1 MLIFELIV
9 LLFGKKNVILRLQ
22 KSKHIA
28 VIMAKVSNT
37 NSGTLYNSLTGYSR
51 ISGTIVAEND
61 FRIDGEIEGDISCK
75 GKVVVGAN
83 GFLKGSISCVS
94 AEIRGKV
101 AGDITALES
110 ISLRSS
116 ANINSNVKTKMLI
129 IEPNAIFNG
138 TCIVRKS
145 ENI

>member
-1 MLIFELIV
+1 
-9 LLFGKKNVILRLQ
+9 
-22 KSKHIA
+22 
-28 VIMAKVSNT
+28 MAKVSNT